1 MRRTQSHDTWSVLQ
15 RMGYEEKVWVAGQ
28 MERLGHAELEKCRF
42 AFAKPK
48 TAVSGR
54 RGSASPAA
62 HRKMGSAMDLSA
74 MDVGTDVDFRL
85 ASVKRTSSFHCE
97 PEGSSSP
104 SRRPPHSLISG
115 SSPDS
120 QPRSRLISR
129 QVHRLSS
136 IM

>member
-1 MRRTQSHDTWSVLQ
+1 
-15 RMGYEEKVWVAGQ
+15 
-28 MERLGHAELEKCRF
+28 
-42 AFAKPK
+42 
-48 TAVSGR
+48 
-54 RGSASPAA
+54 
-62 HRKMGSAMDLSA
+62 
-74 MDVGTDVDFRL
+74 
-85 ASVKRTSSFHCE
+85 VKRTSSFHCE

-120 QPRSRLISR
+120 QPRSRLASR